1 MTAQAYFF
9 TVNEAAGTVEMLQ
22 RSKPVHGTETRSFYP
37 DVTYCE
43 SSQSSRMTSCT
54 CPHPF
59 THAPTSLLWQPPSL
73 LLLHP
78 SGPSPVGLKYYH
90 DPFQADPA
98 RQYTASFILT
108 YGGGQVRYTT
118 PHHAA

>member
-43 SSQSSRMTSCT
+43 SSHTTSCT
-54 CPHPF
+54 CPCPVTMHPHPSF
-59 THAPTSLLWQPPSL
+59 DNPPPSSS
-73 LLLHP
+73 LHRP
-78 SGPSPVGLKYYH
+78 LHQSV
-90 DPFQADPA
+90 
-98 RQYTASFILT
+98 
-108 YGGGQVRYTT
+108 
-118 PHHAA
+118 

>member
-43 SSQSSRMTSCT
+43 SSR
-54 CPHPF
+54 
-59 THAPTSLLWQPPSL
+59 
-73 LLLHP
+73 
-78 SGPSPVGLKYYH
+78 
-90 DPFQADPA
+90 PA
-98 RQYTASFILT
+98 
-108 YGGGQVRYTT
+108 
-118 PHHAA
+118 